1 MSYNSRNKKQMENKM
16 KEEMINIYKNN
27 KKMHIV
33 SITDDDGSDVVGVFS
48 SKKLAYRCATDY
60 INSLV
65 SQYYNTLSYR
75 EVCEK
80 LKKESFCHIINYEKN
95 NSFDVLI
102 ESLRI
107 NNNYC

>member
-1 MSYNSRNKKQMENKM
+1 MSYSNRNKKQMENKM
-16 KEEMINIYKNN
+16 KINN

-33 SITDDDGSDVVGVFS
+33 SITDDFEESDIAGVFS

-65 SQYYNTLSYR
+65 SQYYNTKSYR
-75 EVCEK
+75 EVCAQ
-80 LKKESFCHIINYEKN
+80 LKKKSFCRVVNYEN
-95 NSFDVLI
+95 YSSFNVLI
-102 ESLRI
+102 QSLRI

>member
-1 MSYNSRNKKQMENKM
+1 M

-80 LKKESFCHIINYEKN
+80 LKKESFCRVVNYEKY
-95 NSFDVLI
+95 NSFNVLI

>member
-1 MSYNSRNKKQMENKM
+1 MENKM
-16 KEEMINIYKNN
+16 KINH

-33 SITDDDGSDVVGVFS
+33 SLTDDDEGSNVAGVFS

-65 SQYYNTLSYR
+65 SQNYKAKSYR
-75 EVCEK
+75 EVCEQ
-80 LKKESFCHIINYEKN
+80 LKKDSSCYVINHEEY
-95 NSFDVLI
+95 NSFDILI

-107 NNNYC
+107 NNNYCYGE